1 MADKNINWTM
11 AAVLSLGVHAVIL
24 GALWCTSSTGENAAA
39 TDLPTVEEVRAEAKP
54 SEAAE
59 ETKPAE
65 PPKQAAVPKPSETV
79 KPVETHKPAE
89 AVKPVEPPKPVT
101 VAKPPEAPLVDYEEY
116 TVKRGDNLTTIARKF
131 KSTTTELAALNGKT
145 VAQLANLRVGQKI
158 KVPRGE

>member
-11 AAVLSLGVHAVIL
+11 AVVLSLGVHAAIL
-24 GALWCTSSTGENAAA
+24 GALWGTSSTEEDAAA
-39 TDLPTVEEVRAEAKP
+39 TDLPPVEEVRAE
-54 SEAAE
+54 
-59 ETKPAE
+59 TKPAE
-65 PPKQAAVPKPSETV
+65 TVEEAKPAELPKRVVAP
-79 KPVETHKPAE
+79 KPVETPKPSE
-89 AVKPVEPPKPVT
+89 AVKPVEPPKPIT